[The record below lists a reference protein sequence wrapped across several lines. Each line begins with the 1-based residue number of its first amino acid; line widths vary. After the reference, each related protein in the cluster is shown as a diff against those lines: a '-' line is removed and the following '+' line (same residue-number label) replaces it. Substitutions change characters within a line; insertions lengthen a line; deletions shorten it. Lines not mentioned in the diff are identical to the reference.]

1 MYNTKAMIISGDFF
15 EGVAYNSIYLCVIGK
30 HTETQSQNKTT

>member
-15 EGVAYNSIYLCVIGK
+15 EGVAYNNIYLCVAR
-30 HTETQSQNKTT
+30 NTTSLQIEAC